1 MRGRCYEINYYP
13 YFNPCYHWHYFDRLF
28 LHPQKSPRYV
38 AGIVWHSRYHAGSGT
53 DEAGIC
59 DDAKIGLFMTSL
71 LLPKISADF
80 PDFEY
85 NEMKNRAN
93 NVLVSFLRAITT
105 KDENALS
112 EGSRELKQQLEN
124 HIEMLRAEG
133 RSEHFDQVKLH
144 RTEIYQYRKTDGKC
158 IITFQTS
165 LECFHYITDEN
176 NQILEGDRQYKY
188 QTKFNTDLIYVQDV
202 DKMKNDYDDALAITC
217 PNCGAPIPMLGAK
230 HCEYCG
236 CAIIEL
242 NIHAWAFHHVEE
254 ITAKSNALK

>member
-1 MRGRCYEINYYP
+1 MKLIITLILILVIIGIILIAFFCIRKKVR
-13 YFNPCYHWHYFDRLF
+13 DTSQALF
-28 LHPQKSPRYV
+28 GTPDITQAAVQMKQEYATTPKSV
-38 AGIVWHSRYHAGSGT
+38 SS
-53 DEAGIC
+53 
-59 DDAKIGLFMTSL
+59 MTSL

-85 NEMKNRAN
+85 NEMKDRAN

-165 LECFHYITDEN
+165 LECFHYTTDEN
-176 NQILEGDRQYKY
+176 SQILEGDRQYKY

-202 DKMKNDYDDALAITC
+202 DKMKNDYDDALAVTC

-236 CAIIEL
+236 CTIIEL

>member
-1 MRGRCYEINYYP
+1 MKLIITLILILVIIGIILIAFFCIRKKVR
-13 YFNPCYHWHYFDRLF
+13 DTSQALF
-28 LHPQKSPRYV
+28 
-38 AGIVWHSRYHAGSGT
+38 GT
-53 DEAGIC
+53 
-59 DDAKIGLFMTSL
+59 
-71 LLPKISADF
+71 
-80 PDFEY
+80 PDIAQAAVQMKQEY
-85 NEMKNRAN
+85 NEMKDRAN

-176 NQILEGDRQYKY
+176 DQILEGDRQYKY

-202 DKMKNDYDDALAITC
+202 DKMKNDYDDALAVTC